1 VRHVAAGAATQTRR
15 PRRGE
20 NVPAALHL
28 RRSQPKRFAVAGVAV
43 VVCALSFVRFGFAFA
58 AFAACFFACVLVALA
73 AIDLER
79 HILPN
84 RILLP
89 AIAVLG
95 TAELAADLG
104 TGWRR
109 LVWGAGAFGVLLAL
123 ALAYPAGLGMGDVKL
138 ALFLGLGLGRSVIT
152 AMLLGCLSAGIAGVL
167 VLARYGLAGRKIAL
181 PFGPFLALGA
191 IVVLFTLGP
200 R

>member
-1 VRHVAAGAATQTRR
+1 VVAGAATETRR

-20 NVPAALHL
+20 KVPAALHL
-28 RRSQPKRFAVAGVAV
+28 PRSRSRRRAAAGLACLA
-43 VVCALSFVRFGFAFA
+43 CALAFVRFGFGFD

-89 AIAVLG
+89 AVAVLG
-95 TAELAADLG
+95 AAELAADPG

-109 LVWGAGAFGVLLAL
+109 LVWGAGAFGVLFAL

-138 ALFLGLGLGRSVIT
+138 AFFLGLGLGRGVI
-152 AMLLGCLSAGIAGVL
+152 AALLLGCLGAGIAGII

-181 PFGPFLALGA
+181 PFGPFLALA
-191 IVVLFTLGP
+191 ALVVLLTLGP

>member
-1 VRHVAAGAATQTRR
+1 MRR
-15 PRRGE
+15 LLRPEG
-20 NVPAALHL
+20 NVPTGLRLRQSRASRIAASTLAL
-28 RRSQPKRFAVAGVAV
+28 AA
-43 VVCALSFVRFGFAFA
+43 CALAFVRFGFGFD

-89 AIAVLG
+89 AVAVLG
-95 TAELAADLG
+95 AAELAADPG

-109 LVWGAGAFGVLLAL
+109 LVWGAGAFGVLFAL

-138 ALFLGLGLGRSVIT
+138 AFFLGLGLGRGVI
-152 AMLLGCLSAGIAGVL
+152 AALLLGCLGAGIAGII

-181 PFGPFLALGA
+181 PFGPFLALA
-191 IVVLFTLGP
+191 ALVMLLTLGP

>member
-1 VRHVAAGAATQTRR
+1 MRPEENVPAGLRLRRSRASHVAAAGVAVAAGALA
-15 PRRGE
+15 
-20 NVPAALHL
+20 
-28 RRSQPKRFAVAGVAV
+28 
-43 VVCALSFVRFGFAFA
+43 FVRFGLEFE
-58 AFAACFFACVLVALA
+58 AFAACFFMFVLVALA

-95 TAELAADLG
+95 AAELVADPG

-109 LVWGAGAFGVLLAL
+109 LVWGAGAFGVLLVL

-138 ALFLGLGLGRSVIT
+138 ALFLGLGLGRSVI
-152 AMLLGCLSAGIAGVL
+152 AALLLGCVGAGIAGIV
-167 VLARYGLAGRKIAL
+167 VLARHGLAGRKIAL
-181 PFGPFLALGA
+181 PFGPFLGLAAL
-191 IVVLFTLGP
+191 VVLLTLGP

>member
-1 VRHVAAGAATQTRR
+1 VRQVAAGAATHTRR
-15 PRRGE
+15 PRRAE

-28 RRSQPKRFAVAGVAV
+28 ARSRSRRLAAAGVAV
-43 VVCALSFVRFGFAFA
+43 TACALSFVRFGFAFDG
-58 AFAACFFACVLVALA
+58 FAACFFVCVLVALA

-95 TAELAADLG
+95 AAQLAADPG

-109 LVWGAGAFGVLLAL
+109 LVWGAGVFGVLLAL

-138 ALFLGLGLGRSVIT
+138 AFFLGLGLGRSVIA
-152 AMLLGCLSAGIAGVL
+152 AMLLGCLSAGIAAVV

>member
-1 VRHVAAGAATQTRR
+1 VRREADASTVTHPAR
-15 PRRGE
+15 PGE
-20 NVPAALHL
+20 NVPAALNL
-28 RRSQPKRFAVAGVAV
+28 SRSRSRRFAAWGLAVAV
-43 VVCALSFVRFGFAFA
+43 AALAFVHFGLAFD

-73 AIDLER
+73 VVDLER

-89 AIAVLG
+89 AIAVLSV
-95 TAELAADLG
+95 AELAADLG

-109 LVWGAGAFGVLLAL
+109 LVWGAGAFGVLLVL

-138 ALFLGLGLGRSVIT
+138 AFFLGVGLGRSVI
-152 AMLLGCLSAGIAGVL
+152 AALLLGCLGAGVAGIV

-181 PFGPFLALGA
+181 PFGFFLGLAAL
-191 IVVLFTLGP
+191 VVILTLGP